1 MDRVSAAQNALLVMY
16 GFDMCAAVPSNL
28 APAPDARIAA
38 AGFDVLV
45 GYLSASDAI
54 LVSGSGLRSRMFGSS
69 DAAMNRV
76 CYGYVAR
83 RGAGEYVAVIRGTH
97 GLLEWADDLDF
108 LMMQHPNPAA
118 GLVDQG
124 FWSIYRT
131 MLFHPLNGGGPVPAA
146 QGLGN
151 LNLPAEASL
160 SVLGHSL
167 GSALA
172 TYLTLDLALQGT
184 PAKGCF
190 FASPHTGNRGFVDF
204 FEGENINYDLWNY
217 VQDKVP
223 TVPTRDILH
232 FSDYK
237 PLHQEKTI
245 PVDGGLGVS
254 IDATLPCFHHL
265 MCYTALLDP
274 ATYKAA
280 LAEATRLQ
288 VQDDLSCAQCVL
300 STGS

>member
-1 MDRVSAAQNALLVMY
+1 MY
-16 GFDMCAAVPSNL
+16 GFDMCAGMPSNL
-28 APAPDARIAA
+28 APVPDARIAA
-38 AGFDVLV
+38 AGFNVLV

-69 DAAMNRV
+69 DAVANRV
-76 CYGYVAR
+76 CYGYVASNA
-83 RGAGEYVAVIRGTH
+83 AGQYVAVIRGTH

-108 LMMQHPNPAA
+108 LMMQHPNPNA

-131 MLFHPLNGGGPVPAA
+131 MLFHPLNGGGPVQAA

-151 LNLPAEASL
+151 LNLPAGAL
-160 SVLGHSL
+160 MVLGHSL

-184 PAKGCF
+184 PARGCY
-190 FASPHTGNRGFVDF
+190 FASPHTGNQRFVDF
-204 FEGENINYDLWNY
+204 FEGMNINYDLWNY

-223 TVPTRDILH
+223 TVPKRDLLH

-237 PLHQEKTI
+237 PLRQEKTI
-245 PVDGGLGVS
+245 PVDGGVGVS
-254 IDATLPCFHHL
+254 IDNTLPCFHHL
-265 MCYTALLDP
+265 ICYTALLDP

-280 LAEATRLQ
+280 LADAVLRQ
-288 VQDDLSCAQCVL
+288 VPDDLNCAQCVL